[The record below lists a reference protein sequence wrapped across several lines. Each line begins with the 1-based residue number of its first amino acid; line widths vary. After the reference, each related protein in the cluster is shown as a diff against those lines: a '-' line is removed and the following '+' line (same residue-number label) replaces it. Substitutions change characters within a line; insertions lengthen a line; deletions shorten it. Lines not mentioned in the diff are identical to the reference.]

1 MDVETSENS
10 IPSPVSVRNS
20 LAPLIERY
28 AVEEG
33 VTETQYPGL
42 ILGRFNKPVPRYPLV
57 YSPSVCVVAQGR
69 KHVYSANERVV
80 YDPLHYLVVALPLP
94 LEAEVVIASPER
106 PFLALALEIDM
117 SMIGKLLL
125 EMAEEEQPEED
136 NRLGKSI
143 YTSNMNEDLLNA
155 VNRLLQALET
165 PVTRRILGPGAVW
178 EILYHVLKGEQ
189 GAFLRSIVLRNGGA
203 KNIMG
208 VIRHLQANY
217 NKPHNITSMARHAG
231 MSKSTLH
238 HVFEKFVG
246 QSPIQYLKKIRL
258 HQARMFIVGQGYNAS
273 EAAHGVGYNST
284 SQFSREFKRQFGFLP
299 SRAAENL

>member
-1 MDVETSENS
+1 MNAEPSENRN
-10 IPSPVSVRNS
+10 PPPVSVRNS

-28 AVEEG
+28 AMEEG

-42 ILGRFNKPVPRYPLV
+42 ILGRFNRPVPRYPLV

-69 KHVYSANERVV
+69 KQVYSANERVV

-94 LEAEVVIASPER
+94 LEAEVVIASPKR

-125 EMAEEEQPEED
+125 EMAEEEQLEED

-155 VNRLLQALET
+155 VKRLLRALET

-189 GAFLRSIVLRNGGA
+189 GAFLRSIVLRNGG
-203 KNIMG
+203 
-208 VIRHLQANY
+208 
-217 NKPHNITSMARHAG
+217 S
-231 MSKSTLH
+231 
-238 HVFEKFVG
+238 
-246 QSPIQYLKKIRL
+246 IRL
-258 HQARMFIVGQGYNAS
+258 PGMQV
-273 EAAHGVGYNST
+273 
-284 SQFSREFKRQFGFLP
+284 
-299 SRAAENL
+299 

>member
-1 MDVETSENS
+1 MNAEPSENPN
-10 IPSPVSVRNS
+10 PSPAAVRNS

-42 ILGRFNKPVPRYPLV
+42 ILGRFNRPVPRYPLV
-57 YSPSVCVVAQGR
+57 YSPSICVVAQGR

-94 LEAEVVIASPER
+94 LEAEVAIASPKR

-125 EMAEEEQPEED
+125 EMAEEEQLEQD
-136 NRLGKSI
+136 NRSGKAI
-143 YTSNMNEDLLNA
+143 YASNMNNDLLNA
-155 VNRLLQALET
+155 VERLLRALET
-165 PVTRRILGPGAVW
+165 PVTRRILGPVAAW

-189 GAFLRSIVLRNGGA
+189 GAFLRSIVLRNGGS
-203 KNIMG
+203 KNIIG
-208 VIRHLQANY
+208 VVRYLQENY
-217 NKPHNITSMARHAG
+217 NKPHNISSMARYAG

-238 HVFEKFVG
+238 HVFERLVG

-258 HQARMFIVGQGYNAS
+258 HQARLMIVGEGFNAS
-273 EAAHGVGYNST
+273 EAAHEVGYNST
-284 SQFSREFKRQFGFLP
+284 SQFSREFKRQFGLP
-299 SRAAENL
+299 PSHAAENL